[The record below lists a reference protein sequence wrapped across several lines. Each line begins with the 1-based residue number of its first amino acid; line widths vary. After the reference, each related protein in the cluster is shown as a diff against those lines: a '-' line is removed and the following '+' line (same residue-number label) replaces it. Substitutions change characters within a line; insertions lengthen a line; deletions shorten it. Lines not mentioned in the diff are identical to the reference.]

1 MEQKIFFV
9 KCWLKLIDNKLVFCF
24 LTKPNENSGFEF
36 KAVTLQTKK
45 YVAHMLITEKEWAE
59 NYGRKYQ
66 IIIDDFMNDYGYI
79 ILEDISVEIVLSQK
93 LFDKLELL

>member
-24 LTKPNENSGFEF
+24 LTKPNDNAGFEF

-45 YVAHMLITEKEWAE
+45 YVENILVTEKEWAE
-59 NYGRKYQ
+59 RNGRKYQ
-66 IIIDDFMNDYGYI
+66 IRVDYGIESSYI
-79 ILEDISVEIVLSQK
+79 ILEDTSVEIVLSYE
-93 LFDKLELL
+93 LFDKLELV